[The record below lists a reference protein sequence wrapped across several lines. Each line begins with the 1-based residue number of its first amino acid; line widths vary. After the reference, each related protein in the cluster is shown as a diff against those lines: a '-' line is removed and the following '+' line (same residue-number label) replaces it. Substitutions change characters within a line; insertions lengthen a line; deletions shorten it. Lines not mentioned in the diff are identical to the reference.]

1 MKYYGCIAHSE
12 VKEQLGKRCASFP
25 EWEEVLA
32 VPRFRRATS
41 NGPLRHTKRNA
52 GPWRVL
58 VFPGLASKQWTR
70 TLGSGGILTYA
81 RRIQR
86 GTRCAYVQ
94 NVEPS
99 WFRRKVSSGST
110 YA

>member
-1 MKYYGCIAHSE
+1 MARSGTRSE
-12 VKEQLGKRCASFP
+12 MPDHGACWFSQGASQQ
-25 EWEEVLA
+25 
-32 VPRFRRATS
+32 R
-41 NGPLRHTKRNA
+41 
-52 GPWRVL
+52 
-58 VFPGLASKQWTR
+58 TR
-70 TLGSGGILTYA
+70 TWGSGGILTYA

-99 WFRRKVSSGST
+99 WFRRNVSSGST